1 LTSRAYESL
10 LKNNQKIGGSE
21 DKLRYQYAELL
32 FQQENYRKASDQYSK
47 AAHVTT
53 DLKLRHDSS
62 YAAVVSLEKAT
73 GDKWSDADEK
83 EFVRL
88 SQDYISLNPKGQYV
102 TDIRFKRAFIAY
114 EKNRY
119 DEAAPELRQLAI
131 NFSTNP
137 RGVKATSL
145 YLDTLNIQKKYE
157 LLRDESQMFLA
168 KFKYDAATTA
178 QIIKIHQE
186 SSLTVD
192 QNLETSGKYTEA
204 MNGYYKFAQ
213 ESPDSALADKALY
226 NAVRNSNL
234 AADLVMSAK
243 LSEELIKRY
252 PHSPFK
258 LELGRALVVLY
269 EAQAQLS
276 MAAQALLNVADW
288 EKADQKEN
296 EKVKTAPILL
306 EAADYYS
313 IDNDSNKAS
322 ALYHK
327 IVDQFPHSKESGIA
341 LERLNTYAEK
351 TGEWNKT
358 SHILEQMVEM
368 NLQPGASIAM
378 DKLVQH
384 VYDSGDEEKAF
395 KMAKK
400 TIAMRNEENVSHR
413 ALAQSRLVQA
423 KILEK
428 EFASSSVKAKAER
441 LSLVLSIKSE
451 KLEKAQKAFQ
461 DVISFKDR
469 KSAVE
474 ALVHLARCY
483 EQFSTSLS
491 QIEAPAGASPA
502 DQKKFLQEMENLAL
516 PIEEKNAET
525 LQLALKEAQDLHL
538 YDGTVNKIQSQLD
551 RLSKKNSKDITQT
564 ELKNPERVLP
574 VISGGGDA
582 S

>member
-1 LTSRAYESL
+1 
-10 LKNNQKIGGSE
+10 
-21 DKLRYQYAELL
+21 
-32 FQQENYRKASDQYSK
+32 
-47 AAHVTT
+47 
-53 DLKLRHDSS
+53 
-62 YAAVVSLEKAT
+62 
-73 GDKWSDADEK
+73 
-83 EFVRL
+83 
-88 SQDYISLNPKGQYV
+88 
-102 TDIRFKRAFIAY
+102 
-114 EKNRY
+114 
-119 DEAAPELRQLAI
+119 
-131 NFSTNP
+131 
-137 RGVKATSL
+137 
-145 YLDTLNIQKKYE
+145 
-157 LLRDESQMFLA
+157 
-168 KFKYDAATTA
+168 
-178 QIIKIHQE
+178 
-186 SSLTVD
+186 
-192 QNLETSGKYTEA
+192 
-204 MNGYYKFAQ
+204 
-213 ESPDSALADKALY
+213 
-226 NAVRNSNL
+226 
-234 AADLVMSAK
+234 
-243 LSEELIKRY
+243 
-252 PHSPFK
+252 
-258 LELGRALVVLY
+258 
-269 EAQAQLS
+269 
-276 MAAQALLNVADW
+276 
-288 EKADQKEN
+288 
-296 EKVKTAPILL
+296 
-306 EAADYYS
+306 
-313 IDNDSNKAS
+313 
-322 ALYHK
+322 LYHK